1 MHNFDLAE
9 LQDEYNTK
17 TMRVLLKRMVKKN
30 PEFEN
35 LTVVTYEVSDTGTQ
49 RLQVCETRDEVRQ
62 IFLSPHC
69 RDARTVQRGKDEEAD
84 QSDAA

>member
-17 TMRVLLKRMVKKN
+17 TMRVLLKRMTKKN

-35 LTVVTYEVSDTGTQ
+35 LTIVTYEVADTGTQ
-49 RLQVCETRDEVRQ
+49 RLQVCENRDEVRQ

-69 RDARTVQRGKDEEAD
+69 CAARTVQRGTEEETD